1 MATTTTTDWNDGS
14 EVKKDDVD
22 NDEDWKIAESPKLS
36 RSAAQR
42 KKGVFVC
49 YKRAFLLLR
58 FIFFGSKKGS
68 FKTMIAC
75 SLCVF
80 FSQNIKHSL

>member
-14 EVKKDDVD
+14 EVKKDDDD
-22 NDEDWKIAESPKLS
+22 NDEDWKIPESPKLS

-49 YKRAFLLLR
+49 CKRTFLLFR
-58 FIFFGSKKGS
+58 FIFVGSKKGS